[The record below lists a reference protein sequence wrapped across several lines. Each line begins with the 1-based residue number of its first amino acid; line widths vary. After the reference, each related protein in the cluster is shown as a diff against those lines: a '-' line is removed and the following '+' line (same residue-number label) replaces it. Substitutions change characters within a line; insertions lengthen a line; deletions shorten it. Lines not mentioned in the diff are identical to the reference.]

1 MSVCTNMTK
10 KAYTRNGSASRSSCQ
25 AGAARLTRGRITRGP
40 QGGGATRKEAR
51 ELMLPPRMYVGRAAL
66 IAATKTQ
73 AAASSSAPSTAWLAP
88 QGLGS
93 NADGRSAPGPRK
105 RPAAARWPP
114 RFRSTVIGRRS
125 IAFVQ
130 MTYFD
135 FDSAADGPKGR
146 NRPGVSED
154 RRRSQRVC
162 HGRHS
167 QFGGCATASGR
178 HAT

>member
-73 AAASSSAPSTAWLAP
+73 AAASSSAPSTPGWRPKFWGPMRTAH
-88 QGLGS
+88 
-93 NADGRSAPGPRK
+93 APGPRK

>member
-88 QGLGS
+88 QVPQRTPLAWLRHCQRMTRDTRPSTYTRVIPTRVIPTPIQSQQRPSACGPNS
-93 NADGRSAPGPRK
+93 TCTVNHEQPRRDGES
-105 RPAAARWPP
+105 
-114 RFRSTVIGRRS
+114 
-125 IAFVQ
+125 
-130 MTYFD
+130 
-135 FDSAADGPKGR
+135 
-146 NRPGVSED
+146 
-154 RRRSQRVC
+154 RVH
-162 HGRHS
+162 HGRGPPIRA
-167 QFGGCATASGR
+167 QVLAL
-178 HAT
+178 